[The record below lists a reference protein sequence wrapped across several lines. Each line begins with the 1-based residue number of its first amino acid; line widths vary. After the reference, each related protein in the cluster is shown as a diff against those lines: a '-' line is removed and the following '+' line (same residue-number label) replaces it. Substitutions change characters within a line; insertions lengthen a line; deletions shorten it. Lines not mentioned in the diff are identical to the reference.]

1 VPVLRRPS
9 RGRRTHLPQ
18 GQRVPALSAHTS
30 DILEVLAEGRLTL
43 VGRLT
48 DASNHAFL
56 VEVETGA
63 ESVVA
68 IYKPVAG
75 ERPLWD
81 FPDGTLAGRETA
93 AYLVSEAGGWGV
105 VPETVL
111 RSGPRG
117 PGSVQRWVGDPD
129 EPQEY
134 VVDVVSP
141 DAVPPGW
148 VPVLRGEGDDGG
160 PVVVVHED
168 SPEVALVAAFD
179 AVINNSDRKGSHLVR
194 EGRAVRG
201 FDHGV
206 SLHTEDKL
214 RTVLWGF
221 AGRPLPEDEIGRLQ
235 VLDAAL
241 AEGDLVAALAA
252 HLTDAEV
259 AALQARVRRLLE
271 LPAYPLPGRGWPA
284 IPWPPL

>member
-1 VPVLRRPS
+1 VL
-9 RGRRTHLPQ
+9 
-18 GQRVPALSAHTS
+18 A
-30 DILEVLAEGRLTL
+30 VLAEGEISL
-43 VGRLT
+43 VGRLA

-56 VEVETGA
+56 AEVTAGRRTLL
-63 ESVVA
+63 A

-93 AYLVSEAGGWGV
+93 AFLVSQAGGWDV

-111 RSGPRG
+111 RPGPRG
-117 PGSVQRWVGDPD
+117 PGSLQRWVGDPG
-129 EPQEY
+129 EPQDY
-134 VVDVVSP
+134 VVDVVAP

-148 VPVLRGEGDDGG
+148 LPVLQGEGEDGT

-168 SPEVALVAAFD
+168 SPEVAVVAAFD

-194 EGRAVRG
+194 EAGAVRG

-206 SLHTEDKL
+206 SLHTDDKL

-221 AGRPLPEDEIGRLQ
+221 AGRDLPPEVIGRLRR
-235 VLDAAL
+235 LDEAL
-241 AEGDLVAALAA
+241 AEGSELEGSLAQ
-252 HLTDAEV
+252 HLTTAEV
-259 AALQARVRRLLE
+259 AALRRRVRRLLE
-271 LPAYPLPGRGWPA
+271 LPAYPLPGHGWPA